1 MLIKTVRIML
11 LMEIKKFESNPEMSF
26 EISCWGNQRTG
37 GDSHPLLPL
46 VAFSVHP
53 AFIISKIAAHAPC
66 ECRQLFPNCLLA
78 KNYTQQRIKFVVSTP
93 VLLVHSRRFVKRSPG
108 EVKWKQAPV
117 IVDRGQCLIN
127 LCGEKTFFIANF
139 FCKTQNLLYLELK
152 WNSKTT
158 KSADHPRGHSQHF
171 HCRSW
176 AFFHVDKIR
185 TRTALQLWFKLA
197 PISPITNPPSDAPGA
212 PFVLSEQ
219 TDVFHEGF
227 SEPPSYEAIEKPTV
241 LSTLPVALVVE
252 QTARILED
260 IENVLTIRKRK
271 IQMQKEEEEE
281 EERLKQQEQTSEC
294 DSLTDFSYIKPASLE
309 STTSSTLEE
318 EIFGSPA
325 PKSFIILNNRHGD
338 SSTQPNLSPTVI
350 TSNPRSLSSDS
361 GTDYEPFSASSSISP
376 PFTSTI
382 KQANNDFTYDLKTF
396 SDHSDD
402 KIFSPLNLPPF
413 TPSTLPLHF
422 SSIPKV
428 TSPEIRLAGGISTSQ
443 VSTASLAK
451 STPSISTDLVK
462 ELQQRVTTSPRSE
475 HKRPLSFQVLRT
487 GIHSGLISI
496 DTYQERLISSSDT
509 SRYKSIPSLYGYYPT
524 ALTPSLISS
533 SAAVSSQF
541 TGLLANN
548 KSTFGDPA
556 AIKPIVSAFEYPP
569 YKFSMD
575 LPSAPA
581 SLFARHIGAEK
592 QTQSFDDAAL
602 RLTTIEKYEKVLE
615 KQKLHLELSHKQ
627 QQQADFMSLS
637 LSPPLSR
644 KNLNAFKAMSL
655 WVWIV
660 KCSRI
665 RTGFPELFFGLSF
678 VSQRPRDNV
687 TTTQCRLNSVRSF
700 LLVGCALV
708 ATRHVFI
715 NIMKRETELSHAD
728 FLSFSDLNSRV
739 ILYMI
744 IFCVHFHFLALAFQ
758 TSSRLLFYFRFHFY
772 SNRQIEW
779 VLA

>member
-1 MLIKTVRIML
+1 M
-11 LMEIKKFESNPEMSF
+11 
-26 EISCWGNQRTG
+26 
-37 GDSHPLLPL
+37 
-46 VAFSVHP
+46 
-53 AFIISKIAAHAPC
+53 
-66 ECRQLFPNCLLA
+66 
-78 KNYTQQRIKFVVSTP
+78 
-93 VLLVHSRRFVKRSPG
+93 
-108 EVKWKQAPV
+108 
-117 IVDRGQCLIN
+117 
-127 LCGEKTFFIANF
+127 
-139 FCKTQNLLYLELK
+139 
-152 WNSKTT
+152 
-158 KSADHPRGHSQHF
+158 
-171 HCRSW
+171 
-176 AFFHVDKIR
+176 
-185 TRTALQLWFKLA
+185 
-197 PISPITNPPSDAPGA
+197 
-212 PFVLSEQ
+212 LSEQ
-219 TDVFHEGF
+219 TNVFHEGF

-271 IQMQKEEEEE
+271 LQMQKEEEE

-294 DSLTDFSYIKPASLE
+294 DSLTDFSFIKPSLE

-318 EIFGSPA
+318 ELLTSPA
-325 PKSFIILNNRHGD
+325 PRSFIILNNRHGD
-338 SSTQPNLSPTVI
+338 SSAQPNLSPTVI

-396 SDHSDD
+396 SDHSHD
-402 KIFSPLNLPPF
+402 KLFSPLNLPPF

-422 SSIPKV
+422 SPIP
-428 TSPEIRLAGGISTSQ
+428 TAAEPERRLAGISTSQ

-462 ELQQRVTTSPRSE
+462 ELQQRVGTSPGSE

-487 GIHSGLISI
+487 GTNSGLISI

-509 SRYKSIPSLYGYYPT
+509 SRYKSIPSLYGYYPS

-541 TGLLANN
+541 GLLANN

-569 YKFSMD
+569 YKFSVD
-575 LPSAPA
+575 LPSATA
-581 SLFARHIGAEK
+581 SLFARHAGTEK
-592 QTQSFDDAAL
+592 QTKSFDDAAL

-655 WVWIV
+655 
-660 KCSRI
+660 
-665 RTGFPELFFGLSF
+665 
-678 VSQRPRDNV
+678 
-687 TTTQCRLNSVRSF
+687 
-700 LLVGCALV
+700 
-708 ATRHVFI
+708 
-715 NIMKRETELSHAD
+715 
-728 FLSFSDLNSRV
+728 
-739 ILYMI
+739 
-744 IFCVHFHFLALAFQ
+744 
-758 TSSRLLFYFRFHFY
+758 
-772 SNRQIEW
+772 
-779 VLA
+779 